1 MDVLQ
6 VPFTSAAFL
15 LAIAGVQKLRDPHS
29 LSRAL
34 RLARL
39 PNDIKLVRT
48 LASIEIATAVGAVA
62 IHQRVVPLVVAALYL
77 SFAVFVTWALARGLP
92 IESCGCFGRAD
103 AQPSAAHVALDAFA
117 ATIAVLVAFDDVEPV
132 RLLISGDVL
141 EGLAVLVLSAVFAVV
156 AAAWLRG
163 VRSSDNRAARSSP
176 APR

>member
-6 VPFTSAAFL
+6 VPFTSSALL

-34 RLARL
+34 RVAHL
-39 PNDIKLVRT
+39 PSAPGMVRG
-48 LASIEIATAVGAVA
+48 LASIEIATAIAAILIHHRLVPLAVA
-62 IHQRVVPLVVAALYL
+62 VLYL

-103 AQPSAAHVALDAFA
+103 ARPSAAHVALDAFA
-117 ATIAVLVAFDDVEPV
+117 AIIALLVASDDVEPV
-132 RLLISGDVL
+132 RFLIADQPAQGV
-141 EGLAVLVLSAVFAVV
+141 AVFALSALLAAL

-163 VRSSDNRAARSSP
+163 GHVRVLAR
-176 APR
+176 

>member
-34 RLARL
+34 RLAKL
-39 PNDIKLVRT
+39 PNDTMLVRT
-48 LASIEIATAVGAVA
+48 LASIEIATAIGAVV
-62 IHQRVVPLVVAALYL
+62 IHHRLIPLVVAALYL

-103 AQPSAAHVALDAFA
+103 ARPSAAHVALDAFA

-132 RLLISGDVL
+132 RALIAHHPA
-141 EGLAVLVLSAVFAVV
+141 EGFAVV
-156 AAAWLRG
+156 AVSAVLASLVTAWLRG
-163 VRSSDNRAARSSP
+163 TLTRGFKRAATIS
-176 APR
+176 

>member
-6 VPFTSAAFL
+6 VPFTSAALL

-39 PNDIKLVRT
+39 PNGTYVVRC
-48 LASIEIATAVGAVA
+48 LAAVEVVAAIGATIV
-62 IHQRVVPLVVAALYL
+62 HHRLLPLIVAALYL
-77 SFAVFVTWALARGLP
+77 SFAVFVTSALARGLP

-103 AQPSAAHVALDAFA
+103 ARPSAAHVALDAFA
-117 ATIAVLVAFDDVEPV
+117 ATISVLVAFDDVEPV
-132 RLLISGDVL
+132 RALIADRPV
-141 EGLAVLVLSAVFAVV
+141 EGVAVLAASAVLAAL

-163 VRSSDNRAARSSP
+163 TLTRHPKGAATVS
-176 APR
+176 